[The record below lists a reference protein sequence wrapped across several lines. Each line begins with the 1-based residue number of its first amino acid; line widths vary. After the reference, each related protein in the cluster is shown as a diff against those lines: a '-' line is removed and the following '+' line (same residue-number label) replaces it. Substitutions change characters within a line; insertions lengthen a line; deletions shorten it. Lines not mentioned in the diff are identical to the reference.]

1 MDVIGIPEVQE
12 LMRIPPIVPVERIDS
27 TVRTSSNNTTYCR
40 LDYTPKLRPPV
51 VPHPGSYPT
60 PLTPPRPLP
69 PRKRGDTPKSRQ
81 LLKKHYNTKVV
92 KYNIALKKYDEETA
106 EWHGN
111 HEKYLDALDV
121 NELVCK
127 NEDSDSNDGE
137 EESQD
142 DPIAAAQPLVVFTH
156 GRNSTLDNTHIT
168 AFCQVF
174 RTLVNNYPSIKV
186 FAGRSAG
193 ARNAA
198 KASIHAPV
206 KRLIFFTYALVRD
219 LEYRY
224 ADLLALGPDIEVLF
238 IVGDGDPLAVET
250 HLREVRNRMRAKSWW
265 IKLIKG
271 NHSFN
276 SWSAE
281 EVENTLDI
289 AGQIAAIW
297 AKTETLDPDLS
308 EMKLQ
313 ASFDTGKAEWTGWQV
328 PEPETP
334 VPETSF
340 KVQVEGGT
348 IPNGGGSFQFSLP
361 GVPAKRKGNRG
372 RGAPKK

>member
-1 MDVIGIPEVQE
+1 
-12 LMRIPPIVPVERIDS
+12 MRIPPIVPVERIDS

-40 LDYTPKLRPPV
+40 LYYTPKLRPPV

-60 PLTPPRPLP
+60 PPTPPRPLP

-168 AFCQVF
+168 AFCQGFGREAPILLFEDTRPELQRIQVF

-198 KASIHAPV
+198 KASSKTLPTPSTS
-206 KRLIFFTYALVRD
+206 KLTLISPR
-219 LEYRY
+219 
-224 ADLLALGPDIEVLF
+224 PC
-238 IVGDGDPLAVET
+238 
-250 HLREVRNRMRAKSWW
+250 
-265 IKLIKG
+265 
-271 NHSFN
+271 
-276 SWSAE
+276 
-281 EVENTLDI
+281 
-289 AGQIAAIW
+289 
-297 AKTETLDPDLS
+297 
-308 EMKLQ
+308 Q
-313 ASFDTGKAEWTGWQV
+313 ASNFLHLC
-328 PEPETP
+328 P
-334 VPETSF
+334 S
-340 KVQVEGGT
+340 
-348 IPNGGGSFQFSLP
+348 
-361 GVPAKRKGNRG
+361 
-372 RGAPKK
+372 